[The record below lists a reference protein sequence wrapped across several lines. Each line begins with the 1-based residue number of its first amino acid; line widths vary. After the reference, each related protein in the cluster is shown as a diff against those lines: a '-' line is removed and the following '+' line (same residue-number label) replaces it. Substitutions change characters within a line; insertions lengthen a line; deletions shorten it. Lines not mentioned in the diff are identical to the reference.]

1 MALDNHDDWR
11 AYERDHHAAF
21 PTQQGLAAARRI
33 DGCGSNDASNV
44 AHANNRSTR
53 GHSSR
58 AFSLQVPRELSA
70 DEALRAQFERVV
82 VPHLD
87 EAFVLAR
94 ALTGNSADAQDIVQD
109 ASLSAYRAIMSYAN
123 GDARMWVLTIVRH
136 AAYQWLRKNRRSAL
150 VHLEDLEQIEET
162 LTSSDK
168 WLAETPEAALIAK
181 TDAERLE
188 VSIGAI
194 PMPFRETLILREI
207 RGLDYREIAKITGV
221 PIGTVMSRLARARR
235 RLIAEISAGER

>member
-1 MALDNHDDWR
+1 MVCDNPDDWR
-11 AYERDHHAAF
+11 ADERDRHPAF
-21 PTQQGLAAARRI
+21 PTQLGLAAARRV
-33 DGCGSNDASNV
+33 DRGGSNDAPDV
-44 AHANNRSTR
+44 AHTNNRSTK
-53 GHSSR
+53 GHSTR
-58 AFSLQVPRELSA
+58 AFSLQVPQELSA
-70 DEALRAQFERVV
+70 DEALRAQFERIV

-87 EAFVLAR
+87 EAYVLAR
-94 ALTGNSADAQDIVQD
+94 ALTGNGADAQDIVQD

-136 AAYQWLRKNRRSAL
+136 AAYLWLRKNWRSAL
-150 VHLEDLEQIEET
+150 VHLKDLEQIEET

-168 WLAETPEAALIAK
+168 WLADTPEAALIAK
-181 TDAERLE
+181 TDAQRLE
-188 VSIGAI
+188 VAIGAI

-235 RLIAEISAGER
+235 RLIAEIGAGEQ